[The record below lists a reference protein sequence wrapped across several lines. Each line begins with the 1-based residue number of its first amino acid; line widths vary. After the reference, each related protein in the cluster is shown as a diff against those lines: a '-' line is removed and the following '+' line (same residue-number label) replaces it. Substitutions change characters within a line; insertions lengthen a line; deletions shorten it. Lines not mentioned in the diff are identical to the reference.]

1 MTTGSGDPLLA
12 ADRLQLAGAPPEAVA
27 AAGRGSTWTS
37 RRRRRAGPWPQ
48 PPPPPTPPNVT
59 LLCFKNKLVF
69 QSESF
74 SKTMRTDQRYLCID
88 GSWVTG
94 LSQGIPPTF
103 LIRTNQAANI
113 PVLRD
118 ITLFV
123 MESNTRNSLNKVGLK
138 KRKHN
143 SEQLAYWPMTQMT
156 TDPFVLFATS
166 ISK

>member
-1 MTTGSGDPLLA
+1 MTTRSGDPSLA

-37 RRRRRAGPWPQ
+37 TRRRRAGPWPQ
-48 PPPPPTPPNVT
+48 PPQPPTPPNVT

-69 QSESF
+69 QPESF
-74 SKTMRTDQRYLCID
+74 SRNIRTGHRYVYIF
-88 GSWVTG
+88 GSLLRG
-94 LSQGIPPTF
+94 LSEGIPPTF

-123 MESNTRNSLNKVGLK
+123 MEPNTRNSLNKVWPK
-138 KRKHN
+138 ERKHK

-166 ISK
+166 VPK